1 MARLHSRTRGGGGCL
16 GQNTREV
23 SDVCFRNEN
32 VRIQAMLRDRLE
44 SVSHKSNNIGVR
56 LIWDRCVQ

>member
-1 MARLHSRTRGGGGCL
+1 MARLHSRTR
-16 GQNTREV
+16 EV
-23 SDVCFRNEN
+23 SDVCSRNEN
-32 VRIQAMLRDRLE
+32 VSSQAMLRDRLE